1 MTRSSFLPASPA
13 FEADPVGDDA
23 DEDEDHPDED
33 DEMGEVLPQR
43 EGPEPGVCRV
53 REVVL
58 DEVEEQSEGDH
69 DRAELRGAGDRRGIR
84 RGRRGRR
91 LWGGGIDRHGHRSD
105 FYR

>member
-1 MTRSSFLPASPA
+1 MAGSSFLPASPA

-33 DEMGEVLPQR
+33 DEMCEVLTDR
-43 EGPEPGVCRV
+43 ERPDPGGTGV

-58 DEVEEQSEGDH
+58 DEVEQQPAGDH
-69 DRAELRGAGDRRGIR
+69 DRAELRGAGDRLAIR
-84 RGRRGRR
+84 RVGCRGRLR
-91 LWGGGIDRHGHRSD
+91 GDEIDRHGHRSD